1 MTDAQLKVK
10 CVQLSDERHYEYRAF
25 RKKCVTLGIVQ
36 FVRKIN
42 SLYYEMYYRGRYVCT
57 LFKSGEEYFK
67 LFAVWNTIEI
77 AEDTIKK
84 IEGVINDKCTMES
97 QMCTVI

>member
-42 SLYYEMYYRGRYVCT
+42 SSYYEMYYRGRYVCT
-57 LFKSGEEYFK
+57 LFKSSEEYFK

-84 IEGVINDKCTMES
+84 IEGVIHDRRTIDS
-97 QMCTVI
+97 